1 MAKPTKI
8 ADIKGPNKVVPSA
21 TARPI
26 IVGNGPAL
34 TNDPM
39 MTPGGPEKKDEVPT
53 ETLSHTAKVLVP
65 VSTPPAQESETAE
78 AAPETSETPEAPP
91 AESDSS
97 EPTPETESDA
107 AETPTVAIKEES
119 TEEDLDP
126 EATKTAAEAVAA
138 EAKAK
143 REAELEAIIE
153 SGKYAVPINA
163 VQRKRSRITTI
174 LLCVLAVVLLVALL
188 DVVADVG
195 VVKLPSS
202 VPHTH
207 FFSKH

>member
-8 ADIKGPNKVVPSA
+8 ADIKGPNKVLPSA

-39 MTPGGPEKKDEVPT
+39 MTPGGPEKKDEAPT

-65 VSTPPAQESETAE
+65 VSTSPSQQ
-78 AAPETSETPEAPP
+78 APETVETSEKPEALPT
-91 AESDSS
+91 ESDSS
-97 EPTPETESDA
+97 EPTPGTESDA

-126 EATKTAAEAVAA
+126 EATKTAAEAAVA
-138 EAKAK
+138 EAKTK

-195 VVKLPSS
+195 VIKLPSS